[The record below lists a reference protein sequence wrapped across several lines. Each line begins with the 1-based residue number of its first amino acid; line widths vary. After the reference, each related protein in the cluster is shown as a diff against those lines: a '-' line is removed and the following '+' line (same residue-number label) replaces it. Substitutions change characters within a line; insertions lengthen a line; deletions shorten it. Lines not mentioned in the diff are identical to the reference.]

1 MKPAAVDTNVLVR
14 LATGDNLREHQA
26 AARSLAHRPWRV
38 LLTVVLETEWVLR
51 SRYGYAPPQFAA
63 FVQWLDAHPHVDL
76 AQAATV
82 RKALASHL
90 AGMDFADAL
99 HLAQAGGD
107 PLLTLDKALQRKAD
121 SLGLRVEALV

>member
-1 MKPAAVDTNVLVR
+1 MKPAVVDTNVLVR

-26 AARSLAHRPWRV
+26 AAQSLAGRPWRV
-38 LLTVVLETEWVLR
+38 LPTVVLETEWVLR

-63 FVQWLDAHPHVDL
+63 FVEWLGAHAHVDL
-76 AQAATV
+76 TQAPII

-99 HLAQAGGD
+99 HLAQADGD
-107 PLLTLDKALQRKAD
+107 PLLTLDKALRRKAD
-121 SLGLRVEALV
+121 SLGLRTEALV